1 MIFFFVRSSH
11 IWLLFNF
18 FFPYFSLFSGSGNS
32 LALSDV
38 NKTKSPHQMNVSTAT
53 KWRNLG
59 ASDGNFRKC
68 VKGGG
73 VVGGVPPPL
82 WKPRFLEN
90 SGEGFVWEGKHWGF
104 DSDIFENW
112 VEERIPQISK
122 LSLHIFN
129 GGPGLSSVVDLWGF
143 CLGVWRPSESLGEG
157 SGNWRG
163 LSGEGM
169 GSNLLCVGVSVCW
182 RDCCGGGGEV

>member
-1 MIFFFVRSSH
+1 MIFF
-11 IWLLFNF
+11 LLDQVIFDFYLIF
-18 FFPYFSLFSGSGNS
+18 FFFLISLFSGSGNS

-73 VVGGVPPPL
+73 VVGGAPPPL

-90 SGEGFVWEGKHWGF
+90 SGEGFV
-104 DSDIFENW
+104 
-112 VEERIPQISK
+112 
-122 LSLHIFN
+122 
-129 GGPGLSSVVDLWGF
+129 
-143 CLGVWRPSESLGEG
+143 
-157 SGNWRG
+157 
-163 LSGEGM
+163 
-169 GSNLLCVGVSVCW
+169 
-182 RDCCGGGGEV
+182 